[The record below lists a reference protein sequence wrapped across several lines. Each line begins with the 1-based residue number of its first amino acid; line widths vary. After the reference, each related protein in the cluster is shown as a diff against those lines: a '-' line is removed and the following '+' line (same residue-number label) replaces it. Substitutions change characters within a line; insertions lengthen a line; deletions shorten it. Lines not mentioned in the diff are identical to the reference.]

1 MNILFDIG
9 HPAHFHLLKNLI
21 IYLKNNQHNI
31 IVTTRNKDV
40 TNKLLTHSGI
50 QFNCISSPKT
60 NIVGMIFELIQR
72 DVSIFKLHWK
82 YNFNLSI
89 GSTMS
94 IAHLSAL
101 FNVPSYNLGEDDD
114 DVVPFYTLIT
124 FPFTKK
130 IVSPEVVRYKKWRN
144 KRVLYP
150 SYQELA
156 YLHPN
161 NFIPNEKILNKYNLE
176 KGRYVIARFS
186 ALKAYHDIG
195 KKGINDNLW
204 KRIKSMCHGY
214 KIIIT
219 RENERSHHIDPWDM
233 HDIIAFAKMIIS
245 DSQTMTIE
253 GAVLGVP
260 SIRINSFVGR
270 CSVIQELED
279 KYQLA
284 YGYLPYQED
293 LALTTISDIKN
304 NTDSEDIW
312 RERRNKMLAEKVD
325 FNQWLIDFF
334 ENKVI
339 GHA

>member
-293 LALTTISDIKN
+293 LALTMISDIIN
-304 NTDSEDIW
+304 NSDSEKIW
-312 RERRNKMLAEKVD
+312 GERRNKMLAEKVD

-334 ENKVI
+334 EKGLM

>member
-1 MNILFDIG
+1 M
-9 HPAHFHLLKNLI
+9 HLLKNLI
-21 IYLKNNQHNI
+21 IHLIHNDHKI

-40 TNKLLTHSGI
+40 TNKLLTHYGI
-50 QFNCISSPKT
+50 EFNCISKPKK

-72 DVSIFKLHWK
+72 DVCIFKLHRK
-82 YNFNLSI
+82 HNFSVSI

-114 DVVPFYTLIT
+114 DVVPLYTYIT

-130 IVSPEVVRYKKWRN
+130 IVSPEVVRYTKWRN
-144 KRVLYP
+144 KRVLYS

-293 LALTTISDIKN
+293 LALTMISDIIN
-304 NTDSEDIW
+304 NSDSEKIW
-312 RERRNKMLAEKVD
+312 GERRNKMLAEKVD

-334 ENKVI
+334 EKGLM

>member
-1 MNILFDIG
+1 
-9 HPAHFHLLKNLI
+9 LI

-293 LALTTISDIKN
+293 LALTMISDIIN
-304 NTDSEDIW
+304 NSDSEKIW
-312 RERRNKMLAEKVD
+312 GERRNKMLAEKVD

-334 ENKVI
+334 EKGLM